1 MKFLLCDIG
10 RYDMQW
16 NICHRSAKI
25 VVTNSNLDDSQHCN
39 STSVLLFFA
48 AGGFI
53 LLLCILYFD
62 EEPICCYFST
72 SSCQVSELN
81 MGCIK
86 LSIGTRLLLLVVAM
100 VLACGFVPLFLI
112 YHGSP
117 GDADLIALSNQVE
130 KLEREHKELKD
141 FIAKLKLK
149 GKERPNSVDEI
160 LGPLPTSPSHN
171 SSKPPD
177 TAEQFVSKTEHDAPS
192 SIEFPEPIT
201 YNTPTSQSSESVLVV
216 GGTGSQLI
224 SLSTSDRYSYDVTIN
239 IFTSC

>member
-1 MKFLLCDIG
+1 ML
-10 RYDMQW
+10 W
-16 NICHRSAKI
+16 NSCHSSAKI
-25 VVTNSNLDDSQHCN
+25 VETNSNFDDSEHCN
-39 STSVLLFFA
+39 STSVLLLPA

-62 EEPICCYFST
+62 EEPICCYFSIST
-72 SSCQVSELN
+72 CQVSELN
-81 MGCIK
+81 MSCIK

-141 FIAKLKLK
+141 FMAKLELK
-149 GKERPNSVDEI
+149 GKERPSSINEM
-160 LGPLPTSPSHN
+160 LGPSPSSPSSPSHN
-171 SSKPPD
+171 SSKPPN
-177 TAEQFVSKTEHDAPS
+177 TAEQFVSETGHDAPS
-192 SIEFPEPIT
+192 FVEFPEPIT

-216 GGTGSQLI
+216 GGTGGQLI
-224 SLSTSDRYSYDVTIN
+224 SFSTADQYSYDVKIN
-239 IFTSC
+239 IYTSCRESFSLF